1 MDLKEAEKL
10 VWDKILQEEKDNFI
24 PEFQKQVLEI
34 LKLIMEL
41 D

>member
-24 PEFQKQVLEI
+24 PEFQKQVLET